1 MLLHKVQGEVVSYST
16 VLPLQNKFKIG
27 SGKKNLFVPNSSQ
40 HHALTSKRGNHTLRC
55 IRPYSLLFLCSKAS
69 VNMCWQDTSVESCV
83 HVFAPCRHQQ
93 VTRQG
98 FCSCNAQQA
107 DGTYQSSGFIRVFVV
122 VLRILRGEINASS
135 LTKLKMENS
144 SIEFLMAV
152 VMCCSS
158 NLWFSSVV

>member
-1 MLLHKVQGEVVSYST
+1 
-16 VLPLQNKFKIG
+16 
-27 SGKKNLFVPNSSQ
+27 
-40 HHALTSKRGNHTLRC
+40 
-55 IRPYSLLFLCSKAS
+55 
-69 VNMCWQDTSVESCV
+69 MCWQDTSVESCV

-98 FCSCNAQQA
+98 FCSSNAQQA

-122 VLRILRGEINASS
+122 VLHILRGEINASS